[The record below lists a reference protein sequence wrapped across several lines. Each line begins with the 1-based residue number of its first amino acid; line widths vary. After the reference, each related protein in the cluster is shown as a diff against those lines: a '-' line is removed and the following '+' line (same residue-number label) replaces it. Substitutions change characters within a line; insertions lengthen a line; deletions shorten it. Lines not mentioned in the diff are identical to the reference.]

1 MKKKKLYS
9 ELCYVLGLF
18 ILAAGVAMMAKADFG
33 VSMVVAPAYILHV
46 KLSQYLPFVTFGVA
60 EYILQA
66 FLLILL
72 TIVVRRFKISYLLS
86 FATAVVYGVVLDGF
100 MLLVEFAPAQFIAVR
115 IALYIVGMILS
126 SIGVALFFNTYFPP
140 EAYELFVKEVS
151 EKFNLRMSRFKT
163 VYDCVSCAVAILM
176 SFAFFGLWHFEGVK
190 LGTVLCALINGS
202 LIGAISSFI
211 NKHFETVD
219 KFKFRKFFTGK

>member
-86 FATAVVYGVVLDGF
+86 FATAVIYGVVLDGF

>member
-9 ELCYVLGLF
+9 ELCYVLGLI

-46 KLSQYLPFVTFGVA
+46 KLSRYLPFVTFGVA

-66 FLLILL
+66 FVLILL
-72 TIVVRRFKISYLLS
+72 TVIVRRFRLSYLLS
-86 FATAVVYGVVLDGF
+86 FVTAIIYGVVLDGF
-100 MLLVEFAPAQFIAVR
+100 MLLADFAPAQFIAVR
-115 IALYIVGMILS
+115 IALYIGGMILS

-140 EAYELFVKEVS
+140 EAYELFVKEIS
-151 EKFNLRMSRFKT
+151 EKFNFNMGKCKT
-163 VYDCVSCAVAILM
+163 VYDCTSCIIAILM

-190 LGTVLCALINGS
+190 LGTVFCALINGS
-202 LIGAISSFI
+202 LIGAISSYI
-211 NKHFETVD
+211 QKHFDIVD
-219 KFKFRKFFTGK
+219 RLKLRKFFTGR